1 MDLGRVEVIGGG
13 PAGLFAARLIK
24 ERIPH
29 ASVRVSERSVPDD
42 TFGFGVAFT
51 ARTLRAVAEAERAT
65 FDRIVAAAVP
75 MPPQEMLIDGVSVR
89 AKGNGGGIAIA
100 RSRLLAVLL
109 EEAVQAGVEVD
120 LGVERTLDDV
130 RDADLVIAADGA
142 GSRTRAELAEHVGG
156 RVDPGRGVF
165 MWLGCATRLRSNLFV
180 PVRTPHG
187 LFTIHGYPYAEGLS
201 TLGVEADTETWRR
214 AGMDSATERTPLTE
228 SDTFSLDYLQQA
240 FTETLGGAEL
250 LGNRS
255 RWMHFRTVTLP
266 RWHHENVVLI
276 GDAAHTA
283 HYSVGSGTKMALE
296 DAIVLA
302 DSLTTGEEPA
312 LAGALRRYE
321 DIRRPRVEA
330 LQDAAVRSQR
340 WWDSIGQRLDLP
352 APQLMLAYLSRGGVV
367 STARLAES
375 DPDLLR
381 AGLTALAGLEP
392 TDREL
397 ADVRSW
403 VLNRP
408 YEGAALRTRRRVLDK
423 DGQPG
428 YREVPGEPAAV
439 SALRAA
445 CPDQALTAV
454 LRTDADD
461 PWSPAAD
468 EVLGRCSALAEA
480 GADGVR
486 LEGRPD
492 RPALLDRLALA
503 ERIRHQTK
511 LFTVVGA
518 PAGHLDDLVDGIGA
532 GRADLVALTD

>member
-1 MDLGRVEVIGGG
+1 MYLRRVEVIGGG

-24 ERIPH
+24 ERMRH
-29 ASVRVSERSVPDD
+29 ASVRVIERSVPDE

-65 FDRIVAAAVP
+65 FDRIVQASVP

-100 RSRLLAVLL
+100 RSRLLGILL
-109 EEAVQAGVEVD
+109 EEAVQAGVKVD

-156 RVDPGRGVF
+156 RVDPGRGMF

-187 LFTIHGYPYAEGLS
+187 LFTIHGYPYAEELS
-201 TLGVEADTETWRR
+201 TLGVEADIETWHR
-214 AGMDSATERTPLTE
+214 AGMDTATERTPLTK
-228 SDTFSLDYLQQA
+228 SDAFSLHYLQKA
-240 FTETLGGAEL
+240 FTDALGGAEL

-255 RWMHFRTVTLP
+255 RWMRFRTVSLP
-266 RWHHENVVLI
+266 RWHHENIVLI

-302 DSLTTGEEPA
+302 DNLTLGEATP
-312 LAGALRRYE
+312 LDGALERYE
-321 DIRRPRVEA
+321 EIRRPRVEA

-340 WWDSIGQRLDLP
+340 WWDSIGHRLDLP

-367 STARLAES
+367 STSRLVES
-375 DPDLLR
+375 DPGLLR
-381 AGLTALAGLEP
+381 AGLAALAGVEP
-392 TDREL
+392 TDGDL
-397 ADVRSW
+397 TDVRSW

-408 YEGAALRTRRRVLDK
+408 YEGAALRTRGRVLDK
-423 DGQPG
+423 DKQAG
-428 YREVPGEPAAV
+428 YREVPGEPLAV
-439 SALRAA
+439 STRRAA
-445 CPDQALTAV
+445 HPDDALAAV

-468 EVLGRCSALAEA
+468 EVLGRCFALAQA
-480 GADGVR
+480 GADGIR
-486 LEGRPD
+486 LEGRSG
-492 RPALLDRLALA
+492 RPALLDRLALS

-511 LFTVVGA
+511 LFTVIGA
-518 PAGHLDDLVDGIGA
+518 PADHIDDLVDGIVA
-532 GRADLVALTD
+532 GRADLVAMAD